1 VKSLLLALLVLSAA
15 AGCGGGMNLGGTKL
29 TLTAVN
35 PNAGQAVFDLDCG
48 PTGGD
53 VTDPS
58 AACAALAHDPTL
70 VTSPQPFNCVGG
82 PSSWFDMTI
91 SGRLA
96 GKPVHRKFS
105 TCWTPQMATL
115 DKLGLARSL
124 GRHVLR
130 RRRALVL
137 PGIKRTFPPGTLRP
151 GDLLVCKI
159 DHHRLQLGVPDRF
172 GSIGSTGFGGKNVVS
187 VNLAGT
193 RHADGSITASCHRS
207 N

>member
-1 VKSLLLALLVLSAA
+1 MKRLVLGLLVLGLT
-15 AGCGGGMNLGGTKL
+15 GCGGGMNLSGTKL
-29 TLTAVN
+29 TLTAIN
-35 PNAGQAVFDLDCG
+35 PNVGQAVFHLDCG

-58 AACAALAHDPTL
+58 AACAALGHDPKL
-70 VTSPQPFNCVGG
+70 ITSPRPFTCIGG

-130 RRRALVL
+130 RRHGVVL
-137 PGIKRTFPPGTLRP
+137 PGIPHTFPSGALRP

-159 DHHRLQLGVPDRF
+159 PHHELQMGIPDTI
-172 GSIGSTGFGGKNVVS
+172 GSIGSTGTASLTLSGR
-187 VNLAGT
+187 
-193 RHADGSITASCHRS
+193 RHADGSVTASCRRNS
-207 N
+207 A